1 MIRNYQKSTG
11 DSNVDLGPIYNSLQT
26 INALLYRLDMQTTI
40 PQAINSLSNSLN
52 SLSSDVDELSEAYTS
67 LSNSY
72 DSLEQR
78 FSTISN
84 GNVNF
89 ITDTLL
95 TKHITD
101 YNTYYNRNFEVL
113 EPYVQSI
120 TNFNYISA
128 AYPKQRYNLPNATLN
143 DTNANQV
150 QITKYT
156 LDKIDGGIYL
166 LSDCVINTVTNF
178 NGIIGDC
185 TIDRIHGSTIM
196 IAGGKA
202 VALECKKMGEI
213 SIATIYGLS
222 GTNCTLKNCIVDGVR
237 ATSCVFDN
245 CTMDNTPWFS
255 NSYKSM
261 TLSENRLQF
270 CGLTDC
276 VINNQPTTGYY
287 SECSFKNVTF
297 PQLNSTNFGKCSGT
311 VFIPKVVNNSVVFD
325 EVNGI
330 YLYGEGDYVTIYTE
344 PSTYTNIYYGTST
357 YTDLTQYTSTLTTNY
372 YITTDYTKTISDTAI
387 SRVTKDTIVSDN
399 YGIPMYPTTTT
410 VDLTV
415 TVSTIETLTR
425 IATTIYTFEEL
436 QGTTTFTGQWV
447 TTKTYEHYYDSTRTL
462 SEPYTTTKTLTNT
475 ISLTTTLTPQLL
487 VKCLPEYNY
496 KLPPT
501 QLMLSTLYQNTYL
514 DINFVRNST
523 NDINILN
530 CTGNLYLNVDTVKT
544 LNITDGS
551 FTNIEL
557 NVRDMTLSSFRYNI
571 ITNCTLN
578 LYSMDA
584 NFNDID
590 YNEISNLVVNQYGPQ
605 TDFQFSG
612 NMFYRAKFL
621 AFTDDVT
628 LSHVENSYF
637 AATFEG
643 LNLFSDCTITSM
655 TNEGTCDMKHC
666 TISELV
672 LNNAATIRSCTIER
686 LIVNP
691 DVYSDYEID
700 DNEIGTLIIPEYMND
715 IYNNNMVNDNFTY

>member
-1 MIRNYQKSTG
+1 MIRNFQKSS
-11 DSNVDLGPIYNSLQT
+11 DSNVDLSPIYSSLQT
-26 INALLYRLDMQTTI
+26 INAFLYQLDVQTTLSR
-40 PQAINSLSNSLN
+40 AINSISSSYNSLSN
-52 SLSSDVDELSEAYTS
+52 DVNELSGAY
-67 LSNSY
+67 N
-72 DSLEQR
+72 SLEQR

-95 TKHITD
+95 TKHITN
-101 YNTYYNRNFEVL
+101 YNTYYNSNFEIF

-128 AYPKQRYNLPNATLN
+128 AYPNQRYYLPNATLN
-143 DTNANQV
+143 DTNANQA

-156 LDKIDGGIYL
+156 LDKIDGGMYL

-178 NGIIGDC
+178 NGGVGDC

-196 IAGGKA
+196 MAGGKA
-202 VALECKKMGEI
+202 VALECKEMGQI
-213 SIATIYGLS
+213 SIATIYGFS
-222 GTNCTLKNCIVDGVR
+222 GSNCTVEKCILDGVR
-237 ATSCVFDN
+237 ATSCIFDK
-245 CTMDNTPWFS
+245 CTMIDTPWYS

-261 TLSENRLQF
+261 TLTENKMQF
-270 CGLTDC
+270 CGFTDC

-297 PQLNSTNFGKCSGT
+297 PQLNSTNFSKCSGT

-325 EVNGI
+325 EVNGN

-344 PSTYTNIYYGTST
+344 PSTYTNIYNGTST
-357 YTDLTQYTSTLTTNY
+357 YTNLTEYTSTLTTNY
-372 YITTDYTKTISDTAI
+372 YVSTDYTRSISDTAI
-387 SRVTKDTIVSDN
+387 SRVTTETIVSDN

-410 VDLTV
+410 IDKTV
-415 TVSTIETLTR
+415 TVSTIETLTK

-447 TTKTYEHYYDSTRTL
+447 TTKTYPHYYDSTLTK
-462 SEPYTTTKTLTNT
+462 SEPYTTTRTLTNT
-475 ISLTTTLTPQLL
+475 ISLTSTLTPQLL

-501 QLMLSTLYQNTYL
+501 QLMLSTLYKNNYV

-523 NDINILN
+523 NDLHIEN
-530 CTGNLYLNVDTVKT
+530 CTGNLYLYVDTVKT
-544 LNITDGS
+544 LSITDNS
-551 FTNIEL
+551 FTNMEL
-557 NVRDMTLSSFRYNI
+557 DVKDMTLSSFRYNI

-578 LYSMDA
+578 LYSVDA
-584 NFNDID
+584 NSNDID

-605 TDFQFSG
+605 TGFQFTG
-612 NMFYRAKFL
+612 NVFYRAKFL

-628 LSHVENSYF
+628 LSHAENSYF

-643 LNLFSDCTITSM
+643 LNLFSNCTMTSM

-666 TISELV
+666 TVSELV
-672 LNNAATIRSCTIER
+672 VNNAATIRSCTIER

-691 DVYSDYEID
+691 DVYSDYNIE
-700 DNEIGTLIIPEYMND
+700 DNEIGTLIIPDYMHD
-715 IYNNNMVNDNFTY
+715 IYNDNMVNDMFTH